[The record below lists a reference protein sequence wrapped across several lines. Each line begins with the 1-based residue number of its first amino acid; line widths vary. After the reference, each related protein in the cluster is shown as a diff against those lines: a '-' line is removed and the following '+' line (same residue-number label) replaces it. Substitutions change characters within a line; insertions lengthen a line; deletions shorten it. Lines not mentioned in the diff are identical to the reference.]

1 MSKFVLEDHS
11 IDTNVGSDNLASAI
25 MTRIGL
31 LPRKKGSTEKMHNV
45 LLEFY
50 ERAKAANR
58 DKKPELA
65 VMTVEDMANN
75 AGISRQ
81 TMYEYLGRWLDLGLI
96 VKTSFIS
103 EGKVVIG
110 YRLNGPTLETAFQK
124 VQEQVNGHLDT
135 TLKLVQELQKSVKNE
150 KISQSQKI
158 NQLKDISED

>member
-1 MSKFVLEDHS
+1 MSKFVLEDHD
-11 IDTNVGSDNLASAI
+11 IDPTTSSENLATAI
-25 MTRIGL
+25 ITRVGL

-58 DKKPELA
+58 DKKPESA
-65 VMTVEDMANN
+65 VMTVEHMANH

-81 TMYEYLGRWLDLGLI
+81 TMYEYLGRWLDLCLI

-103 EGKVVIG
+103 DGKVIVG

-135 TLKLVQELQKSVKNE
+135 TLKLIQDLQKSVKNE

-158 NQLKDISED
+158 NQLKDFSEN